1 MRVDLV
7 IERINDY
14 KYFLKDSDMNEY
26 ILNME
31 FYDID
36 KLPKV
41 GDKINMHKNMVNN
54 LDNYLYSFG
63 NIDGIYGKKID
74 NLLDEDIIVLLID
87 NKKIYLKRF
96 YG

>member
-1 MRVDLV
+1 MRVSLI
-7 IERINDY
+7 IEKVDDY

-36 KLPKV
+36 KLPGV
-41 GDKINMHKNMVNN
+41 GDKINIHKNMVNN
-54 LDNYLYSFG
+54 LNNYLYSFG
-63 NIDGIYGKKID
+63 SVDATYGKNVD
-74 NLLDEDIIVLLID
+74 DLLDEDIIVLLMN

>member
-7 IERINDY
+7 IERVNDY

-36 KLPKV
+36 KIPSV
-41 GDKINMHKNMVNN
+41 GDKINMHKNMINN
-54 LDNYLYSFG
+54 LDNYLYVFG
-63 NIDGIYGKKID
+63 SVDGLYGKKID
-74 NLLDEDIIVLLID
+74 NLLDEDVIVLLID

>member
-36 KLPKV
+36 KIPKV

-54 LDNYLYSFG
+54 LDNYLYVFG
-63 NIDGIYGKKID
+63 SVDGLYGKKID
-74 NLLDEDIIVLLID
+74 NLLDEDVIVLLID

>member
-7 IERINDY
+7 IERVNDY

-36 KLPKV
+36 KIPSV
-41 GDKINMHKNMVNN
+41 GDKINMHKNMINN
-54 LDNYLYSFG
+54 LDNYLYVFG
-63 NIDGIYGKKID
+63 SVDRIYGKKID
-74 NLLDEDIIVLLID
+74 NLLDEDIIILLMN

>member
-36 KLPKV
+36 KIPKV
-41 GDKINMHKNMVNN
+41 GDKFNMHKNMVNN

-63 NIDGIYGKKID
+63 NVDAIYGKKID

>member
-36 KLPKV
+36 KIPKV

-63 NIDGIYGKKID
+63 NVDAIYGKKID

>member
-7 IERINDY
+7 IERVNDY
-14 KYFLKDSDMNEY
+14 EYFLKDSDMNEY

-36 KLPKV
+36 KLPSV
-41 GDKINMHKNMVNN
+41 GDKINMHKNMINN
-54 LDNYLYSFG
+54 LDNYLYVFG
-63 NIDGIYGKKID
+63 SVDGLYGKKID
-74 NLLDEDIIVLLID
+74 NLLDEDVIVLLID